1 MVNGTALRDK
11 TRAETVH
18 DWLQQVDYRVAN
30 LKTDR
35 NDIFRLRYRA
45 YLNEG
50 SISSNPEKMFSDDY
64 DAMDNCWIFGLFHED
79 WLISSIRFHA
89 INKQNRYGPAL
100 DVFPDLVGPM
110 IDAGQTIIDPTRF
123 VVDDEATKMFPDLPF
138 LTLRVATMASEFFDA
153 DHCLATVR
161 AEHRAFYRRVFESK
175 QLCDPRPYP
184 TLTQPICLMTADVRG
199 IREKLMRRYP
209 VFLSSF
215 TERKMLMSEF
225 VMPTEI
231 GQNDNMQPYVQKV
244 SGFS

>member
-1 MVNGTALRDK
+1 MVSETALREK

-18 DWLQQVDYRVAN
+18 DWLQQVDYRVASSQ
-30 LKTDR
+30 LDR
-35 NDIFRLRYRA
+35 NAIFRLRYRA

-50 SISSNPEKMFSDDY
+50 SIPPNPDKTFSDDY
-64 DAMDNCWIFGLFHED
+64 DAMDNCWIFGVFHED
-79 WLISSIRFHA
+79 WLISSIRFHV
-89 INKQNRYGPAL
+89 INQQFRYGPAL

-110 IDAGQTIIDPTRF
+110 IEAGQTVIDPTRF
-123 VVDDEATKMFPDLPF
+123 VVDEEATRSFPDLPF

-161 AEHRAFYRRVFESK
+161 AEHRAFYRRVFESI

-184 TLTQPICLMTADVRG
+184 SLTQPICLMTADVRG
-199 IREKLMRRYP
+199 IRDKLMRRYP

-215 TERKMLMSEF
+215 TERKMLLSEII
-225 VMPTEI
+225 VPPDI
-231 GQNDNMQPYVQKV
+231 GNKLDLQPYVQKV

>member
-1 MVNGTALRDK
+1 MVDETALREK

-18 DWLQQVDYRVAN
+18 DWLQQVDYRVAISQ
-30 LKTDR
+30 TDR

-50 SISSNPEKMFSDDY
+50 SISPNPEKMFSDDY
-64 DAMDNCWIFGLFHED
+64 DAIDNCWIFGLFHED
-79 WLISSIRFHA
+79 WLISAIRFHV
-89 INKQNRYGPAL
+89 ISPENRYGPAL

-110 IDAGQTIIDPTRF
+110 IDAGQTVIDPTRF
-123 VVDDEATKMFPDLPF
+123 VVDDEATKIFPDLPF
-138 LTLRVATMASEFFDA
+138 LTLRVATMASEYFDA

-215 TERKMLMSEF
+215 TERKMLLSDF
-225 VMPTEI
+225 NFPT
-231 GQNDNMQPYVQKV
+231 GSGRKDDLHAYVQKA